1 MDGYRPTRRQVLAA
15 GAAAQLAAALRTLSP
30 AVAGVAS
37 GTNPADLSLVEVV
50 PLLDARQLS
59 ARELLEACIT
69 RVERLEPTVKAFVT
83 PTFDL
88 ARAEAAAADEARAT
102 GRAVGPLAG
111 VPVGVK
117 DMYYTKGIRTT
128 AGSRVLADFVP
139 AFDATV
145 WARLQEAGA
154 ALLGKLNT
162 HEFALGTSTPPTT
175 NPWDPSRNPGG
186 SSGGNGAALAA
197 RMLPAAVGTDTGAS
211 IRVPSAVCGVSGIKP
226 TYGRCSRHGVIPVA
240 WSLDCPGP
248 MARRMLDVS
257 VLLSIIAGHDG
268 ADQTT
273 LAAPVGPYPTAP
285 PPDLRGVRLGI
296 PARYFWD
303 GVDVDIA
310 RLCHEGLARM
320 EAMGAELVDF
330 PVPPSTDQVLQN
342 PVGVYEKTIV
352 VEAASYHRR
361 LVRERA
367 HLYSPE
373 ILQAIEAGEGFS
385 GPEYVDAQRLRST
398 WAREWRETFAAHR
411 LDAVAHPVNANPP
424 GPQTP
429 SQSPFA
435 GVSFDLTKPWNN
447 NGFPALSVPV
457 GLDGR
462 GLPVGL
468 QLAGLPLS
476 EARLLSLA
484 IALDED
490 VRFFTRK
497 PPMVESAG

>member
-15 GAAAQLAAALRTLSP
+15 GAAAALAAALGRLAP
-30 AVAGVAS
+30 AVAGEAS
-37 GTNPADLSLVEVV
+37 GTNPADLSLVEVL
-50 PLLDARQLS
+50 PLLQSRALS
-59 ARELLEACIT
+59 ARELVDACIG

-83 PTFDL
+83 PTFEL
-88 ARAEAAAADEARAT
+88 ALAGAAAADEARAA
-102 GRAVGPLAG
+102 GRPLGPLAG

-145 WARLQEAGA
+145 WARLRAAGA
-154 ALLGKLNT
+154 VLLGKLNT

-186 SSGGNGAALAA
+186 SSGGSGAALAA
-197 RMLPAAVGTDTGAS
+197 RMLPASVGTDTGAS
-211 IRVPSAVCGVSGIKP
+211 IRLPAAVCGVSGLKP
-226 TYGRCSRHGVIPVA
+226 TYGRCSRHGVIPLA
-240 WSLDCPGP
+240 WSFDCPGP
-248 MARRMLDVS
+248 LARRMLDVS
-257 VLLSIIAGHDG
+257 VLMSVIAGHDS
-268 ADQTT
+268 ADQTSFA
-273 LAAPVGPYPTAP
+273 LPVEPYPTAP
-285 PPDLRGVRLGI
+285 PPNLRGVRLGI
-296 PARYFWD
+296 PDRYFWD
-303 GVDVDIA
+303 DTDADIA
-310 RLCHEGLARM
+310 RLCREGLARM
-320 EAMGAELVDF
+320 EAMGAELVAF
-330 PVPPSTDQVLQN
+330 PAPPSTDQVLEN
-342 PVGVYEKTIV
+342 PIGVYEKTIV

-361 LVRERA
+361 LARERA

-373 ILQAIEAGEGFS
+373 ILQVILSGEGFS

-398 WAREWRETFAAHR
+398 WVREWRETFSAHR
-411 LDAVAHPVNANPP
+411 LDAVAHPVNPEPP
-424 GPQTP
+424 GPQSP

-435 GVSFDLTKPWNN
+435 GVPFGLTKPWNN

-468 QLAGLPLS
+468 QLAGLPLH
-476 EARLLSLA
+476 EGRLLSMA

-490 VRFFTRK
+490 VRFFTRR